1 MTLAQETVN
10 VPGNLSGLGAVH
22 LLLTG
27 SDVELMAER
36 PEQVMEDIEARA
48 TVVSSILAGILLEPH
63 GRPDWGLND

>member
-1 MTLAQETVN
+1 M
-10 VPGNLSGLGAVH
+10 
-22 LLLTG
+22 LTG